1 MNKVRSAK
9 GMSKKK
15 FTAGLIVRI
24 FRKAEVLPGQVPGMP
39 YAKAKEG
46 CRSMEK
52 CLSFRSPEQGGQLS
66 PAGSPLLA
74 FRFR

>member
-52 CLSFRSPEQGGQLS
+52 
-66 PAGSPLLA
+66 
-74 FRFR
+74 